1 MYQKSIQQ
9 KIDWSVLYIYLA
21 LIFIGVIT
29 IYAAEYQDGHGLSF
43 SMSKSYSKQLMFAG
57 LSVMVGVMILLVDSK
72 LLTTLP
78 LPLYLVSLFI
88 LALVAVVARG
98 VNGANAWLEFGGFKL
113 QPSEFAKG
121 FTALYLAK
129 YLSQNDVNFK
139 TNAARIKAI
148 AIISIPALIIIAEKD
163 TGSALV
169 FGGLMLVLYREGL
182 PGEILVAGIAAIVL
196 LVTSIL
202 LPKFVLFGIFT
213 FIVLFLLYNWR
224 KKWRRM
230 KDYITWMFVAY
241 AISSVFVLFGKDYVF
256 NKVLQPHQRERILI
270 TFGVKGQ
277 DSKIAKGAGYNVIQ
291 SKIAIGSGGFFG
303 KGYLHGTQTKF
314 NFVPEQT
321 TDFIFCTIGEEWGF
335 MGALVLLGLYLM
347 LLMKILSIAERQ
359 RSRFSR
365 VYAYGVACIFF
376 MHILINIGMTV
387 GLLPVIGIPLPF
399 ISYGGSSMI
408 GFSVMLFILV
418 KLDTDR
424 LAVLR

>member
-29 IYAAEYQDGHGLSF
+29 IYAAEFQDGHGLAF
-43 SMSKSYSKQLMFAG
+43 SMSKSYNKQLMFAG

-148 AIISIPALIIIAEKD
+148 AIIALPALIIIAEKD

-169 FGGLMLVLYREGL
+169 FGGLMVVL
-182 PGEILVAGIAAIVL
+182 
-196 LVTSIL
+196 
-202 LPKFVLFGIFT
+202 
-213 FIVLFLLYNWR
+213 
-224 KKWRRM
+224 
-230 KDYITWMFVAY
+230 
-241 AISSVFVLFGKDYVF
+241 
-256 NKVLQPHQRERILI
+256 
-270 TFGVKGQ
+270 
-277 DSKIAKGAGYNVIQ
+277 
-291 SKIAIGSGGFFG
+291 
-303 KGYLHGTQTKF
+303 
-314 NFVPEQT
+314 
-321 TDFIFCTIGEEWGF
+321 
-335 MGALVLLGLYLM
+335 
-347 LLMKILSIAERQ
+347 
-359 RSRFSR
+359 
-365 VYAYGVACIFF
+365 
-376 MHILINIGMTV
+376 
-387 GLLPVIGIPLPF
+387 
-399 ISYGGSSMI
+399 
-408 GFSVMLFILV
+408 
-418 KLDTDR
+418 
-424 LAVLR
+424 